1 MNILY
6 EVGAYGP
13 ILLALLTW
21 YLLWNRKTL
30 FYYYTVG
37 VVLNSILNII
47 LKMLIQEPRPS
58 VDAQQLELLKRH
70 AHDYFFQNGIPF
82 KLLGMPSGHVQS
94 SIFSAVFI
102 YLSLRENKWLIVYI
116 LSALLTAYQRI
127 AMNFHSLYQVIVGGM
142 VGWSFAYFFYTLARE
157 KIKGII
163 RAKPDDNAPV

>member
-82 KLLGMPSGHVQS
+82 NCLVCHPDMSNPPFFQRFS
-94 SIFSAVFI
+94 SI
-102 YLSLRENKWLIVYI
+102 YLFE
-116 LSALLTAYQRI
+116 RI
-127 AMNFHSLYQVIVGGM
+127 NG
-142 VGWSFAYFFYTLARE
+142 
-157 KIKGII
+157 
-163 RAKPDDNAPV
+163 